1 MSAVVTAPPATPL
14 HAYRILC
21 RWRVAQM
28 RVELPQIVVVQ
39 TLFATGAAI
48 GFGFLI
54 PDVDPQAGA
63 YLATGAFLVNLLMVA
78 VAVVPGTMTEAKVTG
93 ALDYLWALPIPRLAH
108 LAAELTIWSLA
119 TLPGMVISLVIT
131 SIRFDFDLRVSPL
144 VVPAVALVLVT
155 ASTVG
160 AAIGLRSPSQQTT
173 NLFSNMVL
181 IGALLFSPIN
191 FPAERLPGWLQGVHE
206 VLPLTHMAEL
216 LRATLVV
223 DADARVGLNLA
234 VLGAWAGAG
243 LVVTVRSVRRAS

>member
-1 MSAVVTAPPATPL
+1 MSAVTAGAASPL
-14 HAYRILC
+14 RAYRILF

-28 RVELPQIVVVQ
+28 RQELPQIVVVQ

-54 PDVDPQAGA
+54 PDVGPRAGA
-63 YLATGAFLVNLLMVA
+63 YLATGAFLVNLLIVA

-93 ALDYLWALPIPRLAH
+93 ALDYLWALPVPRLAH
-108 LAAELTIWSLA
+108 LGAELTIWSLA
-119 TLPGMVISLVIT
+119 TLPGMVISLVVT
-131 SIRFDFDLRVSPL
+131 SVRFDFALEISPL

-173 NLFSNMVL
+173 SLFSNMVL

-191 FPAERLPGWLQGVHE
+191 FPADRLPGWLQGVHE

-216 LRATLVV
+216 LRATLVPE
-223 DADARVGLNLA
+223 ADARVGLNLL
-234 VLGAWAGAG
+234 VLGAWAAGG
-243 LVVTVRSVRRAS
+243 LVITVRSVRRTS